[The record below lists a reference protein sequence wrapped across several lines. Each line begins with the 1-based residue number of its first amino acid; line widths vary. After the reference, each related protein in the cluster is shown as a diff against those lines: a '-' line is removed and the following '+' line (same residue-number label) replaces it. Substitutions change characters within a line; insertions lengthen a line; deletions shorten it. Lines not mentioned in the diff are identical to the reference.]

1 MQLGERIREAIGEVR
16 GVLISM
22 LEIVGEAQLR
32 VVFPGAERS
41 KQLVNF
47 RPLELDV
54 LSSLLPPDQIPVNL
68 FELVIRHVA
77 GLVLILKLS
86 HFSLSV

>member
-41 KQLVNF
+41 KQLVDF
-47 RPLELDV
+47 RPLKLDV

>member
-1 MQLGERIREAIGEVR
+1 MQLGERIREAIGEVS

-32 VVFPGAERS
+32 VVFPGAKRS
-41 KQLVNF
+41 KQLVDF

-54 LSSLLPPDQIPVNL
+54 LSSLLPPDKIPVNL
-68 FELVIRHVA
+68 FELVIRHVP

-86 HFSLSV
+86 HFSLPV